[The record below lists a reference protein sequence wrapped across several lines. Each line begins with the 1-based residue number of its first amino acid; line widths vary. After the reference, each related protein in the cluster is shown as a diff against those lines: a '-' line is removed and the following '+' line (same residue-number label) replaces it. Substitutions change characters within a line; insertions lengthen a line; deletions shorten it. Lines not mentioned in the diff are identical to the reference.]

1 MWYMNDEK
9 IVTIHIDEY
18 LDFKNK
24 IEELKLEST
33 WYRNQADY
41 LLAEIAKLELKLN
54 KKRKWYHLF

>member
-1 MWYMNDEK
+1 MNDNEK

-18 LDFKNK
+18 LELKSK
-24 IEELKLEST
+24 IEELKIEST

-41 LLAEIAKLELKLN
+41 LLAEVAKLELKLN

>member
-1 MWYMNDEK
+1 MNDEK

-18 LDFKNK
+18 LELKSK
-24 IEELKLEST
+24 IEELKIEST

-41 LLAEIAKLELKLN
+41 LLTEVAKLELKLN